1 MGTPYRGRSAALGQA
16 AFPELSEICAGTTPA
31 DIVIAW
37 AVVLATIAGMILL
50 SGLG

>member
-1 MGTPYRGRSAALGQA
+1 MGTPHRSRSAALGQA
-16 AFPELSEICAGTTPA
+16 AFPEFSDLCAGATPA

-37 AVVLATIAGMILL
+37 AVVLAAIGGMLLL